1 MTTAGRSV
9 IEKQVSTKAAAPTT
23 SALPAPRLRRAHVR
37 MSGAYLA
44 KVAAACRAEVAA
56 QAQRWS
62 LWAPV
67 AFGSGGAGYF
77 ALKVEPSAV
86 WPAALA
92 LVVIGAAIAALA
104 WGRSQALA
112 IGLVLVAFAG
122 AGFADGKLATEL
134 ARAPVV
140 PGDIGVVRL
149 EGWVVDVASP
159 SKGRP
164 RVLLAPTHVA
174 GLAEADLPARV
185 RLTLQGGDPPP
196 PGAAIHATAI
206 LNPPPGPAS
215 PGSYD
220 FARDAWFDRV
230 GGVGLALVPPREVEL
245 HPPPLPL
252 RLEMGLNAFRW
263 RLAQR
268 LADDL
273 QAVVGGAGA
282 GLAATVATSHENWL
296 DPSDADDL
304 RNSGLA
310 HMLAIAGLHTAA
322 VTGFVFAAIRLAVAA
337 WPWLALRVSGK
348 KLAAAGGLV
357 AAVCYL
363 AISGAHPPARRAAIT
378 AGVAFLAILLDRRPI
393 SLRSLAIAA
402 LVILALQPVAI
413 VEPGFQMSFCA
424 TAALVAM
431 AEVWPRRGGRIEA
444 PWFIAWP
451 QHAKDWAVALFMVS
465 LVAGA
470 ATAPFAIQHFNRVAS
485 YGLPANLFADFIAS
499 ALLMPALVISVIG
512 ETLGAGPLVLSPVLA
527 VAGWSGQAILAI
539 AHTFATAPGA
549 SQAISSA
556 PWPALPLAFIG
567 IIAACLWKG
576 RLRWVFAPLGLA
588 VLIWPR
594 PPPPVGWIAADGD
607 NAAITVDGRA
617 VVLKPKVRQFAS
629 EAWAQRRGL
638 ILPFD
643 PEAEAALAFDCDR
656 SHCTPHEDVTP
667 ALGAWWSKRPPAPA
681 ALEALCQASDIVVIR
696 AEVETPTA
704 CSRTLV
710 LGPDAL
716 ARGGAGE
723 IFDVPAGGWVIR
735 WSQHVRGDR
744 PWSVAAWTG
753 AAKAA
758 PRSASRTLTGAT
770 IASPGDRPTQ

>member
-1 MTTAGRSV
+1 M
-9 IEKQVSTKAAAPTT
+9 
-23 SALPAPRLRRAHVR
+23 
-37 MSGAYLA
+37 
-44 KVAAACRAEVAA
+44 RAEAAA

-67 AFGSGGAGYF
+67 AFGGGAAGYF
-77 ALKVEPSAV
+77 ALKVEPSLV
-86 WPAALA
+86 WPAGLA
-92 LVVIGAAIAALA
+92 LVIVGAAVAALA
-104 WGRSQALA
+104 WGRSQVLA
-112 IGLVLVAFAG
+112 IALVLAAFAG

-140 PGDIGVVRL
+140 PSDIGVVRL

-164 RVLLAPTHVA
+164 RVLLAPTHIA
-174 GLAEADLPARV
+174 GLAAADLPARV
-185 RLTLQGGDPPP
+185 RLTLQGGDPPA
-196 PGAAIHATAI
+196 PGSAIHATAI

-215 PGSYD
+215 PGAYD

-230 GGVGLALVPPREVEL
+230 GGVGLALVKPREVDL
-245 HPPPLPL
+245 DPPAWPLQM
-252 RLEMGLNAFRW
+252 EMGLNAFRW

-273 QAVVGGAGA
+273 QAVAGGAGA

-296 DPSDADDL
+296 DPDDADDL

-322 VTGFVFAAIRLAVAA
+322 VTGFVFAFIRLAAAA
-337 WPWLALRVSGK
+337 WPWLALRASGK
-348 KLAAAGGLV
+348 KLAAAGGLI
-357 AAVCYL
+357 AAACYL

-402 LVILALQPVAI
+402 LVILALQPVAV

-431 AEVWPRRGGRIEA
+431 AEVWPHRGGRIEA

-470 ATAPFAIQHFNRVAS
+470 ATSPFAIQHFNRMAA

-499 ALLMPALVISVIG
+499 ALLMPALVVSVTG
-512 ETLGAGPLVLSPVLA
+512 ETLGVSPLLLSPFLA
-527 VAGWSGQAILAI
+527 LAGWSGQAILAI

-549 SQAISSA
+549 SQTLSSA
-556 PWPALPLAFIG
+556 PWPALPIAFVG

-594 PPPPVGWIAADGD
+594 PAPPVGWIAADGD
-607 NAAITVDGRA
+607 NAAVTVDGRA
-617 VVLKPKVRQFAS
+617 IVLKPKVRQFAS
-629 EAWAQRRGL
+629 EAWATRRGL
-638 ILPFD
+638 ILPFA

-656 SHCTPHEDVTP
+656 NHCTPHEGVTP
-667 ALGAWWSKRPPAPA
+667 ALGAWWSKRPPQPQ
-681 ALEALCQASDIVVIR
+681 ALEALCQASDIVLIR
-696 AEVETPTA
+696 AKVAAPVA
-704 CSRTLV
+704 CGHSLV
-710 LGPDAL
+710 LGPDAF

-723 IFDVPAGGWVIR
+723 IFDVPTGGWVIR
-735 WSQHVRGDR
+735 WSQRVRGER
-744 PWSVAAWTG
+744 PWTVAALSRAPPG
-753 AAKAA
+753 ALATSALQAGASPRPVSFTAPSSAGPASPEAARAA
-758 PRSASRTLTGAT
+758 PGE
-770 IASPGDRPTQ
+770 GGGQ